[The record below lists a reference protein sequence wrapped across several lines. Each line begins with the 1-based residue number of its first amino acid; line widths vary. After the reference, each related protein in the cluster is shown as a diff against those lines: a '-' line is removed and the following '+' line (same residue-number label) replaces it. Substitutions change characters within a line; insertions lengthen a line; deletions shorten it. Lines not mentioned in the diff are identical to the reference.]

1 MNRLKTEI
9 IVLNEQKYSESSKII
24 KVLSREYGKLS
35 ILAKGALNAKSKLI
49 SITSLFS
56 LSEVELI
63 KGKNFYYINEF
74 KLIES
79 FYGLRENYIKLIYGN
94 FLLELINKTTIETH
108 IDTKIFNLV
117 KKTLYKLNETK
128 YTLALILAFEL
139 KYMSFIGYRPLL
151 SEEKDAIFSIEEGG
165 LVKEENL
172 KGYPISQKNIYYLN
186 ELLYTSL
193 DNISQDISDKDINY
207 LQMIILKYIKYNLD
221 IEKFNSLNLL

>member
-35 ILAKGALNAKSKLI
+35 ILAKGALNARSKLI

-79 FYGLRENYIKLIYGN
+79 FYGLRENYTKLIYGN

-108 IDTKIFNLV
+108 IDTKIFDLL

>member
-35 ILAKGALNAKSKLI
+35 ILAKGALNARSKLI